1 MAQGDTPITVSG
13 NLVADPE
20 LRYTNTGTPVAN
32 FRIASTPRAYNRNT
46 NQWEDG
52 DPLFLS
58 CTAWKQLGEN
68 AANTLVKGMPVVVT
82 GKLKQRNYTTREGEQ
97 RTQFE
102 VEVEDLG
109 PSLKFATAQVQ
120 RNERGGGYQG
130 GGQQGYQGQQQ
141 PQGGFGG
148 DRGGFGQGQQQG
160 GAPQGGQQQGG
171 GQDYDP
177 WGSAPGGAPQ
187 NDEPPF

>member
-20 LRYTNTGTPVAN
+20 LRYTASGTPVSN

-52 DPLFLS
+52 EPLFLS
-58 CTAWKQLGEN
+58 CTAWKHLGEN
-68 AANTLVKGMPVVVT
+68 AASTLAKGMAVVVT
-82 GKLKQRNYTTREGEQ
+82 GKLKQRSYVTRENEK
-97 RTQFE
+97 RTQFL

-120 RNERGGGYQG
+120 RSEPGGGYQG

-141 PQGGFGG
+141 PPQGGFGG
-148 DRGGFGQGQQQG
+148 GNRGGFAQQ
-160 GAPQGGQQQGG
+160 PQGGQQHPQG

-177 WGSAPGGAPQ
+177 WNSAPAAGSAPQ
-187 NDEPPF
+187 DDEPPF